1 MPLTAARFDAVRDT
15 QKVFRVLLDALSRPG
30 KLHELPPVGFVF
42 GSARTRS
49 SAFEQFQALG
59 AVLVT
64 LLDHEVTFCLLSQDG
79 QDDVTHDLSIQ
90 LGNLTASHAVPRD
103 KANYVVTL
111 QAPAPS
117 LLSQL
122 NPGNLLYPDTS
133 ATLICLVPELAARS
147 LSEHTGTLLALD
159 GPGVAERQTV
169 WVADTNATFF
179 NALSTVNAQYPLGFD
194 VIWVTPA
201 GRVAGLPRSSQLT
214 IIEG

>member
-30 KLHELPPVGFVF
+30 KLYELPPVGFVF
-42 GSARTRS
+42 GSAQTRS
-49 SAFEQFQALG
+49 SVFDQFQALG
-59 AVLVT
+59 AILAT
-64 LLDHEVTFCLLSQDG
+64 LLDHEVTFCLLG
-79 QDDVTHDLSIQ
+79 QDDIVHDLSIQ
-90 LGNLTASHAVPRD
+90 LSKLTSSHSAPRD
-103 KANYVVTL
+103 KASYVVTL
-111 QAPAPS
+111 QAPASS

-133 ATLICLVPELAARS
+133 ATLICMVPGLAASS

-159 GPGVAERQTV
+159 GPGVAEKQTV

-179 NALSTVNAQYPLGFD
+179 NALSVVNTQYPLGFD
-194 VIWVTPA
+194 VIWITPA

-214 IIEG
+214 IVEG